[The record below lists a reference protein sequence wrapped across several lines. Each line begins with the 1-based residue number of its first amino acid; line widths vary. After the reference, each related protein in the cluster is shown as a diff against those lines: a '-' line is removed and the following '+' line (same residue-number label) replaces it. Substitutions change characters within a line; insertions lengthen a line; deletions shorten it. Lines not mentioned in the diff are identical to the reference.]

1 MQLCGFYVEGKP
13 ACLLLVMAVRPLH
26 TVRFHTE
33 EHTMTKKLIS
43 ILIVV
48 VCLPS
53 LAHAQAYKCQ
63 SPNGSI
69 SFQDYPC
76 QKGTA
81 GTAIN
86 LVPAQSY
93 SAKDVRQSL
102 GNPSSAQPSSGT
114 ARYPYA
120 REGDVERLKAEN
132 ANLQAMN
139 ARMKKENPNWQ
150 HSQELTR

>member
-1 MQLCGFYVEGKP
+1 
-13 ACLLLVMAVRPLH
+13 
-26 TVRFHTE
+26 
-33 EHTMTKKLIS
+33 MTKKLIS

-69 SFQDYPC
+69 SYQEQPC

-81 GTAIN
+81 GSAVKP
-86 LVPAQSY
+86 VPAQGD
-93 SAKDVRQSL
+93 SAKDVRQSY
-102 GNPSSAQPSSGT
+102 GNPSSVQRSSGT

-120 REGDVERLKAEN
+120 REGDVERLKADNKEI
-132 ANLQAMN
+132 QAMIKQ
-139 ARMKKENPNWQ
+139 MKDENPDWQ
-150 HSQELTR
+150 HKQTLKGLNDQAEALNKLIQE